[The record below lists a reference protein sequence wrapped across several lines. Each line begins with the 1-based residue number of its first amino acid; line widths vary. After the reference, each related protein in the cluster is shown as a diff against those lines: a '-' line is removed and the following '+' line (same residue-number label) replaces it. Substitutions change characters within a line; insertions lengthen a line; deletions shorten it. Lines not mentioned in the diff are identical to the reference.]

1 MTNFIATSNLRT
13 KNLLKYLF
21 PISMRH
27 QRKLTNSL
35 FANLTTEN
43 QNDTLQNET
52 KIKDSTYVLVAE
64 CVLYSNLELQNFL
77 ISYHSRD

>member
-1 MTNFIATSNLRT
+1 MTNFIAKSNLRIT
-13 KNLLKYLF
+13 NLLKYLF

-27 QRKLTNSL
+27 QRKLVNSL

-43 QNDTLQNET
+43 QNET
-52 KIKDSTYVLVAE
+52 KMEDSTYILVAE
-64 CVLYSNLELQNFL
+64 YVLYSNLELQNFL

>member
-1 MTNFIATSNLRT
+1 MTNFIAKSNLRT
-13 KNLLKYLF
+13 TNLLKYLF

-27 QRKLTNSL
+27 QRKLVNSL

-43 QNDTLQNET
+43 QNET
-52 KIKDSTYVLVAE
+52 KMEDSTYILVAE
-64 CVLYSNLELQNFL
+64 YVLYSNLELQNFL